1 MNKKIGGIIYVHRK
15 IKGITQEELGRELSV
30 SGTAVS
36 KWERGITY
44 PDIEIFLKMADYFQ
58 VSTDELFG
66 RNTKSV
72 DAVGRY
78 NEDNIEAL
86 EVASELL
93 DCHRLSCLEGLL
105 AVEKKAEVGELSPF
119 LTFVVKKSFE
129 CFRQEMSSE
138 MVRKLLD
145 NYCEAEYNKKV
156 ARMIVDVF
164 VTMFEGVSERTIKE
178 LISSYLGRAYEE
190 KILMNIDYR
199 EIDRQKVL
207 DSYNCKDVDV
217 EVIEELLVCSDE
229 SIKTIIRNVDNVT
242 LVAALSGASGS
253 LCKKFLS
260 NISDKL
266 LYFIN
271 QDIKN
276 CDVCLKE
283 IIDAQKEMLQLAVEL
298 NLIEV

>member
-72 DAVGRY
+72 DEVGRY

-93 DCHRLSCLEGLL
+93 DCHKLSCLEGLL
-105 AVEKKAEVGELSPF
+105 AVEKKAEAGELSPF

-178 LISSYLGRAYEE
+178 LISSYLGRTYEE

-207 DSYNCKDVDV
+207 DSYNCKEVDV

-229 SIKTIIRNVDNVT
+229 NIKILIRNIDNAI
-242 LVAALSGASGS
+242 LVIALSGASGS

-271 QDIKN
+271 QDIRN
-276 CDVCLKE
+276 CDAGLKE

-298 NLIEV
+298 NLIDV